1 MAHRILVI
9 DDDNNI
15 RLTVRKVLVD
25 AGYEVDV
32 AVDGHHGLEKLSQ
45 QQYDVVLLDMKM
57 PDIDGLEVLQRAQGN
72 HASFVMQTGFGSVE
86 TAVEAMKLGAV
97 DYLRKPFTPEEIRT
111 LVSDVV
117 KRSSLRAENA
127 SKSFQECVEYAK
139 RMLTERNWSEA
150 DVYLKKA
157 IGVDPLK
164 PEPWNLIGVMLEM
177 QGQLLE
183 ALRMYRGALAVD
195 PSYQPAQGNLARATR
210 FNYEGPTLEP

>member
-1 MAHRILVI
+1 MTHRILVI

-45 QQYDVVLLDMKM
+45 HQYNIVLLDMKM
-57 PDIDGLEVLQRAQGN
+57 PDIDGLEVLRRSRGYQ
-72 HASFVMQTGFGSVE
+72 ASFVMVTGFGSVE

-97 DYLRKPFTPEEIRT
+97 DYLRKPFVPEEIRT
-111 LVSDVV
+111 LVGDLIR
-117 KRSSLRAENA
+117 RSGIIAENA
-127 SKSFQECVEYAK
+127 GKSFQECVEYAK
-139 RMLTERNWSEA
+139 RMLTEQNWPEA

-157 IGVDPLK
+157 IGIDPLK

-195 PSYQPAQGNLARATR
+195 PSYAPAQGNLSRATR
-210 FNYEGPTLEP
+210 FTYEAPRIQP